1 MDSVAIRRRASYPPT
16 KSRNVRR
23 GKTRNAIRFG
33 PIASAGLDRH
43 PVALSE
49 RLVRFGIDAHPELR
63 GCAGE
68 RAADLRRC
76 AQREHPVRDLGLG
89 RHERARGYHRSGT
102 DAGAVQNRR
111 AVADQ
116 ALLTQGGRVD
126 RAVVANRRARA
137 HLGSLARRDV
147 HDRAVLH
154 VRAAADDDRVEVG
167 AEHGVVPHRRVL
179 LDRDVPD
186 EHRGR
191 GDERGRMDL
200 RASSLEAEQWHG
212 LDPRSM
218 LGLLPSYAKPRGGR
232 GECRP
237 RASPPS
243 RPRRRRIAL
252 RRPSSWRS
260 RAIATLGAAAFS
272 AGARSRGVTSIS
284 TPPPSA
290 RTRAW
295 TDCKTGSGVARSS
308 SARRRRGARSRG
320 RAGSR
325 VTWISW
331 RRRRAPDGSRPAWTP
346 T

>member
-1 MDSVAIRRRASYPPT
+1 MDIVAIRRRAPYPPT
-16 KSRNVRR
+16 KSMTVRR
-23 GKTRNAIRFG
+23 GKTRNAFRFG

-49 RLVRFGIDAHPELR
+49 RLVRFGVDAHPELR
-63 GCAGE
+63 RCAGE
-68 RAADLRRC
+68 RAADLCRC

-89 RHERARGYHRSGT
+89 RHERARGYHCSGT
-102 DAGAVQNRR
+102 DAGAIQNRR

-154 VRAAADDDRVEVG
+154 VRAAADDDRAEVG
-167 AEHGVVPHRRVL
+167 
-179 LDRDVPD
+179 
-186 EHRGR
+186 
-191 GDERGRMDL
+191 
-200 RASSLEAEQWHG
+200 
-212 LDPRSM
+212 
-218 LGLLPSYAKPRGGR
+218 
-232 GECRP
+232 
-237 RASPPS
+237 
-243 RPRRRRIAL
+243 
-252 RRPSSWRS
+252 
-260 RAIATLGAAAFS
+260 ATLGAAAFS
-272 AGARSRGVTSIS
+272 AGAGSRGVTSIS

-346 T
+346 A